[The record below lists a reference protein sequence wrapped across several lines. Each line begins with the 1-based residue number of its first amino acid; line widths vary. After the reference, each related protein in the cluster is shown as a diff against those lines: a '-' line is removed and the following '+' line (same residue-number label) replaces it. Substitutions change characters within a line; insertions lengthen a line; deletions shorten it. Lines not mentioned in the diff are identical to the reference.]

1 MLEHAMKIV
10 DFVNETKELVIKK
23 LLALS
28 GGTCDR
34 RSVPFK
40 VGTADV
46 SIIRGG
52 CIEKAAITHM
62 TMLQVQ
68 PPELDMAVDYMV
80 FQVEIFPSNPNC
92 PFGHFNTEWAL
103 TGDGPYHMNLDL
115 FPAVEIQEDLLSAKA
130 SMDGLAD
137 RFCIDRVK
145 LREGLDAQYNMPHW
159 DKPLAAMVGCKL
171 MHLHEDRLDLF
182 IDAYRT
188 FFDTYTAILQK
199 RKDAPA
205 NDAGMQLK
213 LRRNGKW
220 LEYLTMKDIA
230 VKMGLGVGIP
240 ADVIVNLSF
249 PPSAAF

>member
-1 MLEHAMKIV
+1 MKIV
-10 DFVNETKELVIKK
+10 DFVNETKELVITT
-23 LLALS
+23 LLELS
-28 GGTCDR
+28 GGICDR
-34 RSVPFK
+34 RSVPFN

-46 SIIRGG
+46 AVIRGG

-62 TMLQVQ
+62 TMHQIQ
-68 PPELDMAVDYMV
+68 PPELDRQVDYMV
-80 FQVEIFPSNPNC
+80 FQVEIFPANPSC

-115 FPAVEIQEDLLSAKA
+115 FPAIAIAEDLQSAKA
-130 SMDGLAD
+130 AMDSVAG
-137 RFCIDRVK
+137 RFGIDRVK
-145 LREGLDAQYNMPHW
+145 LREGLDDQYNMPHW
-159 DKPLAAMVGCKL
+159 DAPLAAMAGCKL
-171 MHLHEDRLDLF
+171 MHLHEDRLALF

-188 FFDTYTAILQK
+188 FFDVYTAILQK

-205 NDAGMQLK
+205 TDAGMQLK

-220 LEYLTMKDIA
+220 LEYLTMKDVA

-240 ADVIVNLSF
+240 ADVIVSLSF